1 MWEQNMLPRI
11 VDEHTKINI
20 TRQTINCRNSLKLWD
35 GALRMQLCKNMA
47 QGMRKAEKNYWFFN
61 ESKYS
66 KDLHFQISGW
76 FFYYIKKFISN
87 QGPLHLEDE
96 EDTWKP
102 TRLCQFSEYN
112 CIFWQLHTDLVHGF
126 NKLLGLVHT
135 AKQFKMG
142 QSQYLAISADRGN
155 PLYWSQPIF
164 SELKKKS

>member
-1 MWEQNMLPRI
+1 MNLQCCSTLKSDYMITIPFLKYTPCLISVITSHLVRKFWFFYFIFCMWEQNMLPRV

-76 FFYYIKKFISN
+76 FFIISKSLSVIKVHFTWRMKRTHGSQ
-87 QGPLHLEDE
+87 QG
-96 EDTWKP
+96 
-102 TRLCQFSEYN
+102 CVNF
-112 CIFWQLHTDLVHGF
+112 
-126 NKLLGLVHT
+126 
-135 AKQFKMG
+135 
-142 QSQYLAISADRGN
+142 QSTTVYSGSYTLI
-155 PLYWSQPIF
+155 
-164 SELKKKS
+164 